1 MKNVKKL
8 MVIFCL
14 QAAFVH
20 ANGPTT
26 QLIFSLDENIHKPL
40 IKQINAVDKGGS
52 IYGAYFAFT
61 NNEITKALIAAH
73 KRGVDVRMALDYFG
87 HNKEESKRLFDA
99 GVPVRIFT
107 HKGTLA
113 GSHLHSKSM
122 IMKHPNGKTVVF
134 LGSANASQ
142 QAKRNSELV
151 FMVEDDQEYY
161 DDNYTYFTTV
171 WDLSTAYGQL
181 DSIPSI
187 DIDTVFDADKEV
199 IEVTPAK
206 TKMIYSGEYDLIE
219 SAFALRIKRT
229 NVDTEQLDIVV
240 YSFSDDSFK
249 QALSD
254 FFKRGGKGRLVID
267 KSMLEQQEKF
277 LTELAQHG
285 ALVYIYEPK
294 GQGMTSLQ
302 HIKALVRHGQK
313 PLVVISENNLTESS
327 KTDLG
332 KAVFFPGDYNLA
344 KSMVEKINKL
354 ISDYCT
360 LYIPKKESETKRKLF
375 FGRESTSK
383 RVRKPE
389 NIMEELIRL
398 KELQQNLERELT
410 NQRNA
415 EVSSQYGS

>member
-1 MKNVKKL
+1 MKHGMKL
-8 MVIFCL
+8 LLVYCL
-14 QAAFVH
+14 QASFVN

-26 QLIFSLDENIHKPL
+26 ELIFSLDENIHQPL

-52 IYGAYFAFT
+52 IYGTYFAFT
-61 NNEITKALIAAH
+61 NPEISKALIAAH

-87 HNKEESKRLFDA
+87 YNKNESKRLYDA

-122 IMKHPNGKTVVF
+122 IMKHSNGKTIVF

-142 QAKRNSELV
+142 QAKKNSELV
-151 FMVEDDQEYY
+151 IMVEDDQEYY
-161 DDNYTYFTTV
+161 DDNYAYFTTV
-171 WDLSTAYGQL
+171 WDLSTAYGQE
-181 DSIPSI
+181 SIPSI
-187 DIDTVFDADKEV
+187 DIDTVFDSDKE
-199 IEVTPAK
+199 IMDVTPQK
-206 TKMIYSGEYDLIE
+206 IKMIYSGEYDLVE
-219 SAFALRIKRT
+219 SAFAVRIKRT

-249 QALSD
+249 QALLD

-277 LTELAQHG
+277 LIELAQRG
-285 ALVYIYEPK
+285 ALVYVYEPK

-302 HIKALVRHGQK
+302 HIKALIRHGQK

-332 KAVFFPGDYNLA
+332 KAVFFPGDHNLA
-344 KSMVEKINKL
+344 KSMAEKINKL
-354 ISDYCT
+354 IADYCR
-360 LYIPKKESETKRKLF
+360 LYIPQKESEIKRKLF
-375 FGRESTSK
+375 FGRENSSK
-383 RVRKPE
+383 RVRKTE
-389 NIMEELIRL
+389 DVMEELIRL
-398 KELQQNLERELT
+398 KDLQRNLERELT

-415 EVSSQYGS
+415 EVSSHYGS